1 MRLHTALLISINGG
15 LLLTMS
21 GVASAAVEFQAQYRV
36 VNEDNRAN
44 AWAFQ
49 GSPAFLYPRVERE
62 DHSSPLRLEL
72 SFGSKRKQLYLATY
86 DWKANGQDSAVS
98 PDPNSDLLFPVIDE
112 VADRGTIDSST
123 DNSYFRGTSS
133 ISSQYEVV
141 EAGWRWDKRL
151 GHASGT
157 FALGLRQLDF
167 SDTLITHFESQ
178 NLSPNQ
184 TLDQIRQL
192 SFKGVGPLA
201 KIDALF
207 PLTAKGLGLHTTA
220 SVAYLDGDRKGSIR
234 SVFHKDAGAD
244 PSADV
249 SQTTLLSNTGPAV
262 TNLELSLGLRWST
275 KHWDATLSY
284 WYERWDNLVNTRTRN
299 TRLDIFQV
307 GSQED
312 LLELSGTQLSLR
324 FKY

>member
-1 MRLHTALLISINGG
+1 MRLRTATITAISSG
-15 LLLTMS
+15 LLLS
-21 GVASAAVEFQAQYRV
+21 VAGVASAAVELHSQYRFV
-36 VNEDNRAN
+36 SEDNRAN

-62 DHSSPLRLEL
+62 DHSAPLRMEL
-72 SFGSKRKQLYLATY
+72 SFGSKRKQLYLAAY
-86 DWKANGQDSAVS
+86 DWDAKGSDSALS
-98 PDPNSDLLFPVIDE
+98 PDPALDLLFPVIDE
-112 VADRGTIDSST
+112 VADRGTIDSAT
-123 DNSYFRGTSS
+123 DNNYFRGNSAIRS
-133 ISSQYEVV
+133 EYQVL

-157 FALGLRQLDF
+157 FAVGLRQLDF
-167 SDTLITHFESQ
+167 YDKLSTHFESQ

-184 TLDQIRQL
+184 TLDQIREL
-192 SFKGVGPLA
+192 KFKGLGPLA
-201 KIDALF
+201 KVDAIF
-207 PLTAKGLGLHTTA
+207 PLSVKGFGLHTSA
-220 SVAYLDGDRKGSIR
+220 SVAYLDGDREGFIR
-234 SVFHKDAGAD
+234 SDFHKDPGAD
-244 PSADV
+244 PGADV
-249 SQTTLLSNTGPAV
+249 SQTTPLTNTGPAV
-262 TNLELSLGLRWST
+262 TNLEFSLGLRWSS

-307 GSQED
+307 GSRED